1 MQEHA
6 TVSYIYYLFHVETSH
21 WKTRIASYCSSIKTF
36 HVQIVVQTC
45 KIIYRQLVCVFSNE
59 LDNHSIILSKKIV
72 EKTHLEK
79 KWKPKNK
86 ICLEWFN
93 ILKGRQL
100 GENKMKPK
108 IT

>member
-1 MQEHA
+1 
-6 TVSYIYYLFHVETSH
+6 
-21 WKTRIASYCSSIKTF
+21 
-36 HVQIVVQTC
+36 
-45 KIIYRQLVCVFSNE
+45 VFSNE
-59 LDNHSIILSKKIV
+59 FDNHSIILSKIIV

>member
-6 TVSYIYYLFHVETSH
+6 TVSYIYYLFHVETSNCFILFKYTVH
-21 WKTRIASYCSSIKTF
+21 A
-36 HVQIVVQTC
+36 QIVVQTC

-59 LDNHSIILSKKIV
+59 LHNHSIILSKIMV
-72 EKTHLEK
+72 ENTHLGK

-100 GENKMKPK
+100 GENKVKPK